1 MSLFSPGLVVP
12 GPLGGWL
19 KTASIEG
26 QWEGDTVFLNK
37 AGEKLAAHIKIIP
50 TMKDGVQVG
59 FRGVTLPLEDV
70 DIASVEP
77 EISFMT
83 HMLKWMVITRA
94 PFLTATIVP
103 VLPGGCLVHKATGTL
118 LSHYNDSGLKPANA
132 GTINLHLITGPLL
145 TIGYRPGTT
154 WRP

>member
-1 MSLFSPGLVVP
+1 MVP
-12 GPLGGWL
+12 GPLGGRL

-26 QWEGDTVFLNK
+26 EWEGDTVSLTKVN
-37 AGEKLAAHIKIIP
+37 EKFAAHIKITP

-59 FRGVTLPLEDV
+59 FCGVTLPLEDV
-70 DIASVEP
+70 DIANVEP
-77 EISFMT
+77 DISFMT
-83 HMLKWMVITRA
+83 RMLKWIVIARA

-103 VLPGGCLVHKATGTL
+103 VLPGDYLAHKATGTL
-118 LSHYNDSGLKPANA
+118 FSHYNDSGLQLAIA